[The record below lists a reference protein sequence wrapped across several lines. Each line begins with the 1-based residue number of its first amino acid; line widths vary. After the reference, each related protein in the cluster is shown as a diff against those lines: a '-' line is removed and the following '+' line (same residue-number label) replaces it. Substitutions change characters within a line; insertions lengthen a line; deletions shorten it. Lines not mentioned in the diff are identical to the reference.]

1 MPGSLG
7 IEAALQALRAL
18 AEGTPHRSISEK
30 VEWPLA
36 SEWKWEFRGEV
47 RPGTNE
53 LTVLV
58 EVLEKKE
65 VGQQIEWVAEAIVTR
80 EGKRIYRLPRI
91 SLIV

>member
-1 MPGSLG
+1 M
-7 IEAALQALRAL
+7 
-18 AEGTPHRSISEK
+18 
-30 VEWPLA
+30 
-36 SEWKWEFRGEV
+36 

-65 VGQQIEWVAEAIVTR
+65 VGQQIEWVAEAIVAR

-91 SLIV
+91 SLLV